1 VPVQVIVLNGGSSSG
16 TTSVGRALQSQL
28 PKPHLLIGVDT
39 LIDAMPAPRS
49 GRHDAPISVDA
60 DGTVRPGLTF
70 RALERAWYRG
80 LAEMARQ
87 GALLILDEV
96 FLGGGRGQAR
106 LRNELT
112 GLDVIWVAVHCDS
125 RVAAARE
132 ATRADRDPGM
142 AAAQAESVHLEV
154 DYDLSVD
161 TTHHTSGE
169 CAALIATRVTTAS

>member
-1 VPVQVIVLNGGSSSG
+1 VPVQVVVLNGGSSSG
-16 TTSVGRALQSQL
+16 TTSVGRALQTHL
-28 PKPHLLIGVDT
+28 PEPHLLIGDDT
-39 LIDAMPAPRS
+39 LIDAMPTPRP

-60 DGTVRPGLTF
+60 DGTVRPGPTF
-70 RALERAWYRG
+70 RALEQAWYRG

-96 FLGGGRGQAR
+96 FLSGGQSQSR

-112 GLDVIWVAVHCDS
+112 GLEVIWVAVHCDS

-142 AAAQAESVHLEV
+142 AAAQAESVHFEV
-154 DYDLSVD
+154 DYDLRVD
-161 TTHHTSGE
+161 TTHHTADE
-169 CAALIATRVTTAS
+169 CAAAIADQVKTIG